1 MERGQVSADLELMQK
16 FLVVYRY
23 MRRYSRDLHS
33 TGVRGRELA
42 ALRYLDEQG
51 PRTIGQ
57 LKSYLFVSHSTAS
70 ELVSR
75 MEEAGYVKR
84 RRSARDSRVVLV
96 ELSEDG
102 QRIARETPL
111 GGLPL
116 LRERLKTVPPDRLE
130 LMDQAFTYLIRLLE
144 IDPDAFR

>member
-75 MEEAGYVKR
+75 MEEAGYVER

-130 LMDQAFTYLIRLLE
+130 LMDQAFTYLICLLE